1 MKRTL
6 LYYLNQNHDSLLPDD
21 SQVLNIKDSEWYTS
35 IKPFFNDLIWEYYAD
50 RVVFID
56 SRFKLDDSDE
66 NIIANIKRS
75 FAILLKTKNYE
86 YEKLYETLLFEYNPI
101 WNVDGV
107 TGTIHEYTSEGSDKH
122 KKTGN
127 DTLKHT
133 GYDNLEHR
141 GRNTDSHTGRDFVD
155 KSGNDIVD
163 HRGTITDHTDMTEDS
178 YTYNTTYD
186 SVATSP
192 ATEYL
197 SEHNHDNNIGDSN
210 IRTFDYTDETTYA
223 TVDAN
228 VYDSDLTTQ
237 FNSNDKQNYN
247 SDNKTIYNSED
258 NITRNDFRQDLDL
271 SIRQGNIGV
280 TMTQQMIE
288 AERKVAMYDFYKK
301 VVHDCVNTCTY
312 SID

>member
-21 SQVLNIKDSEWYTS
+21 AQVLNIKDSEWYNA
-35 IKPFFNDLIWEYYAD
+35 IKPFFNELIWEYYSD

-56 SRFKLDDSDE
+56 SRFKYDDTDE
-66 NIIANIKRS
+66 TIISNIKRS

-107 TGTIHEYTSEGSDKH
+107 TGTIHEYESSGSDKH

-133 GYDNLEHR
+133 GYDNIEHR
-141 GRNTDSHTGRDFVD
+141 GNNKDEHRGFDLLD
-155 KSGNDIVD
+155 KSGTDTVN
-163 HRGTITDHTDMTEDS
+163 HTGTITDDVDTVTDS
-178 YTYNTTYD
+178 YNYNTTYD

-192 ATEYL
+192 VTEFLAEHQKDMAT
-197 SEHNHDNNIGDSN
+197 GKSN
-210 IRTFDYTDETTYA
+210 KRTNANADATTYGSL
-223 TVDAN
+223 DRN
-228 VYDSDLTTQ
+228 VFDSDMTTK
-237 FNSNDKQNYN
+237 FNSNDKTNYN
-247 SDNKTIYNSED
+247 SNDKTEYNSED
-258 NITRNDFRQDLDL
+258 NITRSDYRKDLDL

-280 TMTQQMIE
+280 TMTQQMID
-288 AERKVAMYDFYKK
+288 AERKVAMFDFYKK